1 VANHK
6 SALKRVRQ
14 SEQRRI
20 RNRATMSEMRT
31 AIKRYRQFLVEDQ
44 AEEAEKALPSIY
56 AVIDRTWRKG
66 VIHAN
71 TAARYKSRL
80 ARALMSLQAQ

>member
-1 VANHK
+1 MANHK

-31 AIKRYRQFLVEDQ
+31 AIKKYRQFLVDSQ
-44 AEEAEKALPSIY
+44 AEEAEKALPGIY

-80 ARALMSLQAQ
+80 ARALKSLQAQ

>member
-1 VANHK
+1 MANHK

-31 AIKRYRQFLVEDQ
+31 AIKKYRQFLDESQ
-44 AEEAEKALPSIY
+44 AEEAEKALPGIY

-80 ARALMSLQAQ
+80 ARALKSLRAQ

>member
-1 VANHK
+1 MANHK

-31 AIKRYRQFLVEDQ
+31 AIKKYRQFLVDSQ
-44 AEEAEKALPSIY
+44 AEEAEKALPGIY

-80 ARALMSLQAQ
+80 ARALKSLRAQ